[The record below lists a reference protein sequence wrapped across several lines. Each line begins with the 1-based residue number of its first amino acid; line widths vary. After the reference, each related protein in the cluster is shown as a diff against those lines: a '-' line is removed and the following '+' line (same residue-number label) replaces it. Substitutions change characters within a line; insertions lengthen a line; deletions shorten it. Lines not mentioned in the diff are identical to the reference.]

1 MSHKSRHP
9 LLVSG
14 FAIYPD
20 MSRGIF
26 EAHFPFLISIM
37 SYIKS
42 VSFMKEEIIS
52 RSKFIK
58 GILSLGLTTAF
69 IPYGL
74 AAIEGTAS
82 AHQNGFPDTVEL
94 IKRMV
99 VANDARVGSLLER
112 MGLGRS
118 KYGRIR
124 SYGSIFGILTASY
137 CHPGSVYYLHPDVAD
152 ALEGMMQKIREMQ
165 NQDGTINSGNI
176 ASPPDTAFVI
186 ESIGAATFLLHQNNS
201 QAIQNVLKEADSF
214 LLKVGEALVTGGLHT
229 PNHRW
234 VVCAA
239 LARINRLY
247 PDPRYTDRI
256 REWLGEG
263 IYKDIDGHF
272 SERSRNYSE
281 VINRSLITTA
291 RLMNMPE
298 LLEPAKKNLEMN
310 YYYMDADGSLV
321 TTDSRRQDQH
331 QVSSIINYYLD
342 YRYMSISTGSGFYAA
357 VARFIEHMDGFSERI
372 LNRSLL
378 EFMEEPMLQKEL
390 PEATILPT
398 DYVKWIKSSH
408 LLRIRRE
415 STSMTLF
422 GGVDWPL
429 IIASGRSNSPNL
441 FAYRKGDAV
450 LKFLRISS
458 RFFNTGY
465 FYSEGLDRKGNA
477 YVLHRRMEVPYYQP
491 LPEEKRNDSGDY
503 RLSQSIDGRF
513 WNKMSFEDRAVS
525 NVKILETTVSLEEEN
540 GHAALS
546 IKVDGQPDVQVVVEL
561 CFKEGGSLSGVERS
575 ARKEDNS
582 FLAGGMG
589 RYQFGDDR
597 ITFGPGT
604 MEHKNLGG
612 LEGERYST
620 HRGTLRTSGQYVY
633 LTGITPFEH
642 TLKFS

>member
-1 MSHKSRHP
+1 
-9 LLVSG
+9 
-14 FAIYPD
+14 
-20 MSRGIF
+20 
-26 EAHFPFLISIM
+26 
-37 SYIKS
+37 
-42 VSFMKEEIIS
+42 MKEETIS

-58 GILSLGLTTAF
+58 GILSMGLTTAF

-74 AAIEGTAS
+74 AAIGGTAS
-82 AHQNGFPDTVEL
+82 AHQNGFQDADEL

-99 VANDARVGSLLER
+99 VANDERVGSLLER
-112 MGLGRS
+112 MRLVRS

-124 SYGSIFGILTASY
+124 SSGSVFGILTASY
-137 CHPGSVYYLHPDVAD
+137 CHPRSVYYLHPDVAG
-152 ALEGMMQKIREMQ
+152 ALEGMMQEFREMQ

-176 ASPPDTAFVI
+176 ASPPDTAFLI
-186 ESIGAATFLLHQNNS
+186 EPIGAATFLLHQNNS

-214 LLKVGEALVTGGLHT
+214 LLKAGEALVTGGLHT

-256 REWLGEG
+256 KDWLGEG
-263 IYKDIDGHF
+263 IYQDIDGHF
-272 SERSRNYSE
+272 SERSRTYSD
-281 VINRSLITTA
+281 VINHALITTA

-298 LLEPAKKNLEMN
+298 LLVPVKKNLEMN
-310 YYYMDADGSLV
+310 YYYMEPDGSLV

-331 QVSSIINYYLD
+331 QVISIINYYLA
-342 YRYMSISTGSGFYAA
+342 YRYMSISAGSGLYAA
-357 VARFIEHMDGFSERI
+357 VTRFIEHMDEFPERI
-372 LNRSLL
+372 LNRKLL
-378 EFMEEPMLQKEL
+378 YFMEEPMLQKEL
-390 PEATILPT
+390 PEATIHPT

-450 LKFLRISS
+450 LKYLRISS
-458 RFFNTGY
+458 GFFKTGY
-465 FYSEGLDRKGNA
+465 FYSEGLDRRGKA

-491 LPEEKRNDSGDY
+491 MPEEMRNDSGDY

-525 NVKILETTVSLEEEN
+525 NVKILETTVSMEEEHGN
-540 GHAALS
+540 AALS
-546 IKVDGQPDVQVVVEL
+546 IKVEGQAGVQVVVEL
-561 CFKEGGSLSGVERS
+561 CFKEGGSLSGVERPTS
-575 ARKEDNS
+575 ETENS

-589 RYQFGDDR
+589 RYQFGDDS
-597 ITFGPGT
+597 ILFGPGT
-604 MEHKNLGG
+604 MKHRNLNG

-620 HRGTLRTSGQYVY
+620 HRGTLRTQGQYVY